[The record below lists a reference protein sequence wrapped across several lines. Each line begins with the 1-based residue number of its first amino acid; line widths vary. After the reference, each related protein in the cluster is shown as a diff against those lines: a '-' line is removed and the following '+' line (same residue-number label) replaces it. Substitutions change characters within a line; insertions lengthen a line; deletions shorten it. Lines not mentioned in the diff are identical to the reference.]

1 MLKGVTTPAKTGRRA
16 IAGPITITQM
26 PMITCERCGD
36 PLPAPLGTASAV
48 LTEHYNARHL
58 SELTA
63 AALSH

>member
-1 MLKGVTTPAKTGRRA
+1 
-16 IAGPITITQM
+16 M